1 MSLFSDLVAKANLIK
16 NETVD
21 EANSADRIGQM
32 FIDLINFAA
41 SSSGILK
48 GMSVEWDLNYAPIP
62 PGFVLADGY
71 GGVKCNGVT
80 VPDHRDRFVI
90 GYNPAK
96 FPLPADATGLVENY
110 GKVGNTGG
118 KNWYKLTGAQSG
130 LQEHDH
136 PITDIESDNSGD
148 AKNAFKIENTD
159 HLNTS
164 TMKTAKV
171 AAKDATEDHDN
182 RPQYIVV
189 CIITKVSDDYTAEYN
204 SAYHSYLDTTT
215 DNPKLT
221 EAEWVAALKGDKGD
235 KGVDGIIGSNG
246 QDGTSVPVNISIFK
260 TGANGITLPQKF
272 KWINDI
278 TVTSVELMDNCL
290 GISVTI
296 GAATYNETTLVGVT
310 ITAGTQLII
319 NDLTIVAGQTNANA
333 IIIC

>member
-41 SSSGILK
+41 ATSGIKK
-48 GMSVEWDLNYAPIP
+48 GMTIEWDLNLGPIP
-62 PGFVLADGY
+62 TGFVLADGY
-71 GGVKCNGVT
+71 GGVKNNGVT
-80 VPDHRDRFVI
+80 VPDHRDSFAI

-96 FPLPADATGLVENY
+96 YPLPLNATDLTENY
-110 GKVGNTGG
+110 GKIGNTGG
-118 KNWYKLTGAQSG
+118 KNWYRLTGAQSG
-130 LQEHDH
+130 LQEHEHEIPASTGTVDGTGSQQGIK
-136 PITDIESDNSGD
+136 PPGT
-148 AKNAFKIENTD
+148 KLK
-159 HLNTS
+159 TS
-164 TMKTAKV
+164 KV

-182 RPQYIVV
+182 RPRYIV
-189 CIITKVSDDYTAEYN
+189 CCMITKVSDDYTAEYN
-204 SAYHSYLDTTT
+204 SAWHSYLDTTS

-221 EAEWVAALKGDKGD
+221 EAEWVAAMKGDKGD
-235 KGVDGIIGSNG
+235 KGIDGIIGSNG

-278 TVTSVELMDNCL
+278 TVTSVELMDNCS

-296 GAATYNETTLVGVT
+296 GANTYNQITLVGVT
-310 ITAGTQLII
+310 IPAGTQLII